1 MNNIPTHMNVLLFS
15 CIHIWDNVYGCV
27 NKQMYKQQAC
37 NTVCVCGWLRVSGQ
51 GIVSEVGILIGLCYA
66 MITFLTPK
74 GQSVNI
80 QFIMLS
86 M

>member
-1 MNNIPTHMNVLLFS
+1 MNNIPTHMHVLLFS
-15 CIHIWDNVYGCV
+15 CIHIWENVYGYMS
-27 NKQMYKQQAC
+27 KQMY
-37 NTVCVCGWLRVSGQ
+37 CVCGWLRVSGQ